1 MRTHTLHQKIT
12 VLTANL
18 PLMEPL
24 MEAAGYRV
32 LAADH
37 AAAGDDDGDDDDD
50 GGDHHDDAR
59 PLGGAGQKRKHP
71 ARGEFESSDEDDG
84 E

>member
-1 MRTHTLHQKIT
+1 

-37 AAAGDDDGDDDDD
+37 AAVGDDDGDIDVSGSELISHD
-50 GGDHHDDAR
+50 GFVSD
-59 PLGGAGQKRKHP
+59 L
-71 ARGEFESSDEDDG
+71 FMSS
-84 E
+84 